1 MIIYRA
7 GKQIADVWVGA
18 ASYTLEEIN
27 GARIAY
33 VEFTTLQPIGL
44 TVNDS
49 ITYKGETYYVR
60 HREDV
65 TKEEVSRGF
74 AYRVKLYHEMYRLH
88 DVVAFP
94 YEKPDFRKNM
104 SKYNGTASQLLD
116 IVVRS
121 MNRVHTGWKAGSC
134 VETKAETFDLKDKT
148 CAEVVRDGPCGGG
161 RLKDAGE
168 VCLVHVGAASAEAGG
183 VFGRRRILAGYPCR
197 GGLCRGWEVCLV
209 HVGAYCIRPPDVPVG
224 TGARRIHSA
233 PRGPSNGANAIRP
246 YTDAAKPA
254 EDCAKNRFGA
264 RNPPRIG
271 PKTDSEPK
279 TRRGLRQKSI

>member
-7 GKQIADVWVGA
+7 GKQIADVWVG

-44 TVNDS
+44 TVNDY

-121 MNRVHTGWKAGSC
+121 MNRVHAGWKAGSC

-148 CAEVVRDGPCGGG
+148 CAEVVRDGPCGGT
-161 RLKDAGE
+161 
-168 VCLVHVGAASAEAGG
+168 SQ
-183 VFGRRRILAGYPCR
+183 GRRRILTGTCR
-197 GGLCRGWEVCLV
+197 GVLCRGREVCLV
-209 HVGAYCIRPPDVPVG
+209 PV
-224 TGARRIHSA
+224 
-233 PRGPSNGANAIRP
+233 
-246 YTDAAKPA
+246 
-254 EDCAKNRFGA
+254 
-264 RNPPRIG
+264 
-271 PKTDSEPK
+271 
-279 TRRGLRQKSI
+279 

>member
-44 TVNDS
+44 TVNDY

-121 MNRVHTGWKAGSC
+121 MNRVHAGWKAGSC

-148 CAEVVRDGPCGGG
+148 CAEVVRDGPCGGT
-161 RLKDAGE
+161 
-168 VCLVHVGAASAEAGG
+168 SQ
-183 VFGRRRILAGYPCR
+183 GRRRILTGTCR
-197 GGLCRGWEVCLV
+197 GVLCRGREVCLV
-209 HVGAYCIRPPDVPVG
+209 PV
-224 TGARRIHSA
+224 
-233 PRGPSNGANAIRP
+233 
-246 YTDAAKPA
+246 
-254 EDCAKNRFGA
+254 
-264 RNPPRIG
+264 
-271 PKTDSEPK
+271 
-279 TRRGLRQKSI
+279 

>member
-161 RLKDAGE
+161 RAPDI
-168 VCLVHVGAASAEAGG
+168 S
-183 VFGRRRILAGYPCR
+183 RYPP
-197 GGLCRGWEVCLV
+197 GF
-209 HVGAYCIRPPDVPVG
+209 
-224 TGARRIHSA
+224 T
-233 PRGPSNGANAIRP
+233 
-246 YTDAAKPA
+246 
-254 EDCAKNRFGA
+254 
-264 RNPPRIG
+264 
-271 PKTDSEPK
+271 PKTDLEPK
-279 TRRGLRQKSI
+279 TRRGLRQKPIWSPKPVEDWAKNRFGAQNSPRIASKTDSKPKTSLVLHQKLFLSPK

>member
-161 RLKDAGE
+161 LCRGRE
-168 VCLVHVGAASAEAGG
+168 VWPCTHVGAASAEAGKS
-183 VFGRRRILAGYPCR
+183 AGYPCR
-197 GGLCRGWEVCLV
+197 GELHSPSR
-209 HVGAYCIRPPDVPVG
+209 RPGRDG
-224 TGARRIHSA
+224 RQTFHG
-233 PRGPSNGANAIRP
+233 
-246 YTDAAKPA
+246 
-254 EDCAKNRFGA
+254 
-264 RNPPRIG
+264 
-271 PKTDSEPK
+271 
-279 TRRGLRQKSI
+279 TRRGLHQKSI

>member
-121 MNRVHTGWKAGSC
+121 MNRVHAGWKAGSC

-148 CAEVVRDGPCGGG
+148 CAEVARDGPCGG
-161 RLKDAGE
+161 D
-168 VCLVHVGAASAEAGG
+168 
-183 VFGRRRILAGYPCR
+183 
-197 GGLCRGWEVCLV
+197 GLCRGREVWPCTR
-209 HVGAYCIRPPDVPVG
+209 VGAYPAYALPDVPTG
-224 TGARRIHSA
+224 TGARHF
-233 PRGPSNGANAIRP
+233 
-246 YTDAAKPA
+246 TVPA
-254 EDCAKNRFGA
+254 EDCTKNRFGA
-264 RNPPRIG
+264 PNSPRIA
-271 PKTDSEPK
+271 PKTDLKPE

>member
-7 GKQIADVWVGA
+7 GKQIADIWVGA

-121 MNRVHTGWKAGSC
+121 MNRVHAGWKAGSC

-161 RLKDAGE
+161 RAPDI
-168 VCLVHVGAASAEAGG
+168 S
-183 VFGRRRILAGYPCR
+183 RYPP
-197 GGLCRGWEVCLV
+197 GF
-209 HVGAYCIRPPDVPVG
+209 
-224 TGARRIHSA
+224 T
-233 PRGPSNGANAIRP
+233 
-246 YTDAAKPA
+246 
-254 EDCAKNRFGA
+254 
-264 RNPPRIG
+264 
-271 PKTDSEPK
+271 PKTDLKPK
-279 TRRGLRQKSI
+279 TRRGLRQKSIWSPKPAEDCAKNRFEARNPPRIAPKIDLEPKTRRGLHQKPIWSPKPAEDCAKNRFEAQNPPRIAPKIDLEPEMTLRLG

>member
-148 CAEVVRDGPCGGG
+148 CAEVVRDGPCGGDG
-161 RLKDAGE
+161 RQTFHGT
-168 VCLVHVGAASAEAGG
+168 
-183 VFGRRRILAGYPCR
+183 RR
-197 GGLCRGWEVCLV
+197 VS
-209 HVGAYCIRPPDVPVG
+209 HQ
-224 TGARRIHSA
+224 
-233 PRGPSNGANAIRP
+233 
-246 YTDAAKPA
+246 KPIWSPKLA
-254 EDCAKNRFGA
+254 EDCAKNRFEA
-264 RNPPRIG
+264 QNPPRIA
-271 PKTDSEPK
+271 PKIDLEPE
-279 TRRGLRQKSI
+279 TRRVSHQKPI